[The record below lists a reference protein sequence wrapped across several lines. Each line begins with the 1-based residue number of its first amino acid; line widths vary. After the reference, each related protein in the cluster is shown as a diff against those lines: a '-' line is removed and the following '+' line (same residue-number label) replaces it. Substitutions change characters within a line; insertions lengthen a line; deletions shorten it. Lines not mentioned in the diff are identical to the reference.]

1 MEVFAAGGGEVLT
14 QDQILEFH
22 EAFCLL
28 DKDGDGRIT
37 MEELRRA
44 MKSLGLRPSE
54 GELQEMIKEVDW
66 DGNGSIEFEE
76 FLSLMASNLEQKQSD
91 HLELR
96 EAFRVFDK
104 DQDGFIS
111 PSELRHGMMNV
122 GERITDE
129 EVEQMVKE
137 ADLDGDGLISYQEF
151 LQMMLISF
159 S

>member
-1 MEVFAAGGGEVLT
+1 MKPFACSTEMETG
-14 QDQILEFH
+14 
-22 EAFCLL
+22 
-28 DKDGDGRIT
+28 KIT
-37 MEELRRA
+37 VEELGRA
-44 MKSLGLRPSE
+44 IKSLGLRPSE

-66 DGNGSIEFEE
+66 DGNGCIEFDE
-76 FLSLMASNLEQKQSD
+76 FVSLMASKLKQRQAD

-111 PSELRHGMMNV
+111 PSELRDGMLNV

-129 EVEQMVKE
+129 ELGQMVKE
-137 ADLDGDGLISYQEF
+137 ADIDGDGLISYDEF
-151 LQMMLISF
+151 VQMMLASF